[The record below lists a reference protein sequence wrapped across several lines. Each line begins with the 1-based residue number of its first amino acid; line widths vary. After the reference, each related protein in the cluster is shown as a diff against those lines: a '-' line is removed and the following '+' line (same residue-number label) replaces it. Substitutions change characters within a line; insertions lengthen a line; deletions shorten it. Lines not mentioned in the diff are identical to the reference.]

1 MRGINLGGAFDRR
14 DGRRGWKVQPVHLDA
29 IVGAGFDSVRLP
41 VRWWDEG
48 VGLLP
53 DVVAL
58 VEACWARGLSVVV
71 TMHHA
76 DEVMEDPVASAPHL
90 LELWSEIAAAFVGS
104 DGSLAFE
111 LLNEPRAPLTAE
123 DWNALLPAVLGAVR
137 EVDAERLVLVG
148 GADASTV
155 AGLRAL
161 ELPPDEHLL
170 ATVHYYE
177 PFRFTHQGASWEP
190 GVGRLA
196 RDALGHAGRPR
207 RRHRGPRERRGLGS
221 CARCRAVRQ
230 RVRHDRSRGPRLA
243 SALDR
248 LGPARARATRRAV
261 GVLGLRNRL
270 RRLRPGARGVARRS
284 PGRPS
289 GAKGDLTRPHQQC
302 PLTMISVP

>member
-14 DGRRGWKVQPVHLDA
+14 DGRRGWDVQPAHLDA
-29 IVGAGFDSVRLP
+29 IAGAGFDSVRLP

-48 VGLLP
+48 AGLLP

-58 VEACWARGLSVVV
+58 VEACWARGLSVMV

-90 LELWSEIAAAFVGS
+90 LELWSEITAAFVGS

-137 EVDAERLVLVG
+137 EVDAERLVVVG
-148 GADASTV
+148 GAEASTV

-190 GVGRLA
+190 GSDGWLGTRWGTPADHAAVTADLESAAAWARERGIALYVSEFGTIAHADHDSRVRWTAWVRRELERLGVPWAYWDFGTDFGAYDLA
-196 RDALGHAGRPR
+196 RGAWRDDL
-207 RRHRGPRERRGLGS
+207 
-221 CARCRAVRQ
+221 
-230 RVRHDRSRGPRLA
+230 LA
-243 SALDR
+243 SLVCVDYRAL
-248 LGPARARATRRAV
+248 
-261 GVLGLRNRL
+261 
-270 RRLRPGARGVARRS
+270 
-284 PGRPS
+284 
-289 GAKGDLTRPHQQC
+289 
-302 PLTMISVP
+302 